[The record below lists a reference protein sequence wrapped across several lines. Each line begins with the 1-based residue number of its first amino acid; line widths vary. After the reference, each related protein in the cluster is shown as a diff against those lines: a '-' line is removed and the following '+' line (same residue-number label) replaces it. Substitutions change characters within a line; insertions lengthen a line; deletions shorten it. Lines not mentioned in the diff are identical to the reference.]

1 MNTTFIINIESI
13 NITLNT
19 ATPTEPTQRAVVQ
32 EAVQE
37 DLLEAVDPVQ
47 QILNKFRLAEKL
59 RAILGNEA
67 ANNLLAGVM

>member
-1 MNTTFIINIESI
+1 MNITFNINIESI
-13 NITLNT
+13 NIALNT
-19 ATPTEPTQRAVVQ
+19 QTPAEP

-37 DLLEAVDPVQ
+37 DVLEAVDPVQ

-59 RAILGNEA
+59 RAMLGNEA